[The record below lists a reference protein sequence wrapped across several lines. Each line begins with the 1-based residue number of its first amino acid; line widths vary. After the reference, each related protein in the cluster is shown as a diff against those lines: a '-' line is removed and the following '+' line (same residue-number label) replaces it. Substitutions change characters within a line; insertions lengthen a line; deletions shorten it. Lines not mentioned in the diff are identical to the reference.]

1 MTVFRYYRIKSLID
15 NKSYIGKT
23 TQTLKQR
30 LQNHHRDL
38 TAYLKKTRNSSNRGS
53 FKIIKDKLEGI
64 DYAIELIFEL
74 DVEQEP
80 TERVIEQIF
89 INNEKT
95 TNPDGCCNINDA
107 FISID
112 QTKQRKNEKA
122 KKYYQDHQEE
132 LKEQH
137 KEYNQDHQDE
147 IKEKANKKVT
157 CPICGGK
164 YTHQNKSNH
173 CNTIKHQE
181 AIYNQD
187 QVK

>member
-53 FKIIKDKLEGI
+53 FKIIK
-64 DYAIELIFEL
+64 
-74 DVEQEP
+74 
-80 TERVIEQIF
+80 
-89 INNEKT
+89 
-95 TNPDGCCNINDA
+95 
-107 FISID
+107 
-112 QTKQRKNEKA
+112 
-122 KKYYQDHQEE
+122 
-132 LKEQH
+132 
-137 KEYNQDHQDE
+137 
-147 IKEKANKKVT
+147 EKANKKVT

-181 AIYNQD
+181 AIYKQD
-187 QVK
+187 QAK

>member
-23 TQTLKQR
+23 KNSLGWR
-30 LQNHHRDL
+30 LLCHRDHL
-38 TAYLKKTRNSSNRGS
+38 KSYLNGDRGNCGS
-53 FKIIKDKLEGI
+53 FKIIKYKLEGI
-64 DYAIELIFEL
+64 DYIIELIFEL

-107 FISID
+107 YISPE
-112 QTKQRKNEKA
+112 QTKQRKIETH

-132 LKEQH
+132 LKEKH
-137 KEYNQDHQDE
+137 KEYYIEHQEE
-147 IKEKANKKVT
+147 IKENANKKVT
-157 CPICGGK
+157 CEICGGK
-164 YTHQNKSNH
+164 YTHCHKTQH
-173 CNTIKHQE
+173 CKTKKHQE
-181 AIYNQD
+181 ALKALEN
-187 QVK
+187 